1 MGGLKRNCHL
11 HRAYKMNDKKV
22 AGIRETKY
30 LGVTFT
36 DKLNWNQ
43 HISHISGAAN
53 RMLGFLWR
61 NLRSCPCALKEQ
73 AYKTYVRPKLEYCC
87 TIWDPHQKTYVTKL
101 EMVQHRAARFVT
113 NTPHRRSDE
122 DQISITALVEELGWQ
137 TLQER
142 RRNPRLALLYKVK
155 SGIVEVPQVYHP
167 QLRDPQPRRGNGK
180 EYVWPHAEVNSFKYS
195 FLPRTVRDWNGLDAT
210 VVSADSLDSLK
221 HLL

>member
-1 MGGLKRNCHL
+1 M
-11 HRAYKMNDKKV
+11 
-22 AGIRETKY
+22 
-30 LGVTFT
+30 TFS

-61 NLRSCPCALKEQ
+61 NLRSCPRALKEQ

-122 DQISITALVEELGWQ
+122 DQTSITALVQELGWQ

-142 RRNPRLALLYKVK
+142 RRNTRLALLYKVK

-180 EYVWPHAEVNSFKYS
+180 DYV
-195 FLPRTVRDWNGLDAT
+195 
-210 VVSADSLDSLK
+210 
-221 HLL
+221 